1 METFIANQFWICTD
15 CDKGIQIKVEI
26 YDDGTLYEES
36 AASPEDAEI
45 EEQFRLDHIGHKIEE
60 TDYLA

>member
-1 METFIANQFWICTD
+1 METFIAKQYWICTD
-15 CDKGIQIKVEI
+15 CDKGIEIEVEV
-26 YDDGTLYEES
+26 YDDGKLYEES
-36 AASPEDAEI
+36 AASQQDAET

>member
-1 METFIANQFWICTD
+1 MYDYANRFWICTD
-15 CDKGIQIKVEI
+15 CDKGVQTRVLLDVDFEVVG
-26 YDDGTLYEES
+26 Y
-36 AASPEDAEI
+36 ANQASQEA